1 LAFELLG
8 SKSPAYHRQGLQKEG
23 GVGAFDA
30 PLVSCAA
37 ATAPAAS
44 SMHSANPVI
53 FFIGIS
59 SAGTF

>member
-1 LAFELLG
+1 
-8 SKSPAYHRQGLQKEG
+8 LQKEG